1 MDETPNDATS
11 CFHLDHPLA
20 WQPQSW
26 LAMPRPTSQYEPRDP
41 SDSVLA
47 NLARDYLPA
56 LCEALA
62 VGEGDEMEAADEM
75 APPGLCLP
83 DARPS

>member
-1 MDETPNDATS
+1 
-11 CFHLDHPLA
+11 
-20 WQPQSW
+20 
-26 LAMPRPTSQYEPRDP
+26 MPRPTSQYEPRDP

-62 VGEGDEMEAADEM
+62 VREGDELEAADET
-75 APPGLCLP
+75 GRCCT
-83 DARPS
+83 ARPEAGSPPRLLTLTAQPQSTPASRGWSFG

>member
-1 MDETPNDATS
+1 
-11 CFHLDHPLA
+11 
-20 WQPQSW
+20 
-26 LAMPRPTSQYEPRDP
+26 MPRPTPQYEPRDP

-62 VGEGDEMEAADEM
+62 VEEGDEVEGADET
-75 APPGLCLP
+75 APPGVRLP
-83 DARPS
+83 DARPP

>member
-1 MDETPNDATS
+1 
-11 CFHLDHPLA
+11 
-20 WQPQSW
+20 
-26 LAMPRPTSQYEPRDP
+26 MPRPTPQYEPRDP

-62 VGEGDEMEAADEM
+62 VGEGDELEAADET

-83 DARPS
+83 DARPP